1 MLGWAL
7 SVHKCQGMTLD
18 RVETNLSKAFGHGM
32 VYVALSR
39 VKSLQGLRLIGFDP
53 SRIKTSP
60 VVAKFYERL
69 NKKLELDPDDDD
81 FL

>member
-53 SRIKTSP
+53 SKIKVLP
-60 VVAKFYERL
+60 VVARFYEGL
-69 NKKLELDPDDDD
+69 NRSSVLNDKIDD
-81 FL
+81 F